1 MRFWTMIPFWKPQAI
16 YLLVLSRKMAK
27 NDQKYPP
34 QGAEVKNPKFDQP
47 HAGMCIFFVL
57 AKNVVKSSESSQNIH
72 MSISECCLHWIS
84 TSEGVKNR
92 KNWKKSKKMEKKE
105 KIV

>member
-1 MRFWTMIPFWKPQAI
+1 
-16 YLLVLSRKMAK
+16 MAK

-72 MSISECCLHWIS
+72 MSISECWLYWIS
-84 TSEGVKNR
+84 TYEGVKNR
-92 KNWKKSKKMEKKE
+92 KNWKKSKKMGKNDNFQLHPL
-105 KIV
+105 